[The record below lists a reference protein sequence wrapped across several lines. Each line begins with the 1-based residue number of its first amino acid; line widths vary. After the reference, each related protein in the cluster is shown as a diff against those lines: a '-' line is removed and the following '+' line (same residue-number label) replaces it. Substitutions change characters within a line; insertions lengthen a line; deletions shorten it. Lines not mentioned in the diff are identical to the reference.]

1 MRREK
6 LNSKNFQILKK
17 PSKNFPQK
25 IEFMHFIYN
34 SIIKKFFVQIVKVNS
49 DGKENNHCKKNV
61 EYSLNTKFLAMI
73 QGQQKLALYLLI
85 FTNTTRRNI

>member
-1 MRREK
+1 
-6 LNSKNFQILKK
+6 
-17 PSKNFPQK
+17 
-25 IEFMHFIYN
+25 MHFIYN

-73 QGQQKLALYLLI
+73 QGHQKLALYLLI